1 MIYETVDCLK
11 GTKDEKVMGFGG
23 KRGVLKEEKH
33 IL

>member
-1 MIYETVDCLK
+1 MIYEILDCLK
-11 GTKDEKVMGFGG
+11 GTRDEKVMGFRG